1 MKAIV
6 FFLLVSLL
14 VQKVVVSNDDG
25 TEPSSNVPSPTAV
38 SPKPPKPPSNGE
50 GSSGGGGSGGSNGVD
65 DDFWGWHYGLPSP
78 EPTQTPNRG
87 GNGGSSGGN
96 GGTGSGSGG
105 GSSGSGGQD
114 AIVGTSS
121 FSFTYYMANT
131 TMDCWG
137 STDSLALSDAAV
149 VKAAAL
155 LLTNVDNRC
164 FATVQT
170 VIFTTMKSSS
180 SSIVSSAMNMAV
192 QNIVVATT
200 ISGQANSST
209 EATTAMA
216 RLTKAINSNALQS
229 DLRYYSRT
237 AQPHARLDNVVVCH
251 KAANNLAQCIQSQEN
266 NGGGLNGG
274 GSNGNG
280 PIEGQVTTTPGC
292 TFDSNNWNA
301 IYRRTRMFILHPLIR
316 SLSHSRGL
324 ATMTFVG

>member
-14 VQKVVVSNDDG
+14 VQKVVVSNDD
-25 TEPSSNVPSPTAV
+25 VPSPTAV

-65 DDFWGWHYGLPSP
+65 DDFWGWHYGLPSL

-87 GNGGSSGGN
+87 GS
-96 GGTGSGSGG
+96 
-105 GSSGSGGQD
+105 SSGSGGQD

-209 EATTAMA
+209 EATTAVA

-292 TFDSNNWNA
+292 TFDSHNWNT

-316 SLSHSRGL
+316 SLSFSWSGYNDICRIIL
-324 ATMTFVG
+324 QYLP